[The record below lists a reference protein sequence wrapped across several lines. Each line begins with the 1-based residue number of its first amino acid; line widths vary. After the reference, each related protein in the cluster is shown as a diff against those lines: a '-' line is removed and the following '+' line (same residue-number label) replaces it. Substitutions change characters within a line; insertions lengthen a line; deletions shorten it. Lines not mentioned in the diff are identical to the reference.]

1 MGCIPKMAEKFRPMR
16 LALKA
21 RTTKAQ
27 GIALG
32 LDILYYQP

>member
-1 MGCIPKMAEKFRPMR
+1 MAEKFRPVR
-16 LALKA
+16 IALKA
-21 RTTKAQ
+21 HAATAQ